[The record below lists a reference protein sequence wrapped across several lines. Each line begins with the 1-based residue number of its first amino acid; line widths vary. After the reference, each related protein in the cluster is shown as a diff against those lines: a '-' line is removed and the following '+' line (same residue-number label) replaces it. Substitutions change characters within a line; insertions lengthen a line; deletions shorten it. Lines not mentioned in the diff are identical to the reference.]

1 MHRLRQSLHNKL
13 ILFFAT
19 NAGLGYAP
27 VASGTFGTLLGIV
40 LYYLLAPLSTVAYFL
55 CWLAILLVAFWSAAG
70 AGKIF
75 GVVDDGR
82 IVSDE
87 LIGYLTTVAF
97 LSFSWQTAFAAFL
110 LFRLF
115 DIVKV
120 WPASWFDRKVKNG
133 FGVVMDDVVAGLYA
147 ALCLRLLMYY
157 WPELF

>member
-1 MHRLRQSLHNKL
+1 MSQSNQDKL

-27 VASGTFGTLLGIV
+27 IASGTFGTLLGIPV
-40 LYYLLAPLSTVAYFL
+40 FYLMAPLATMPYFTS
-55 CWLAILLVAFWSAAG
+55 WLAILLMAFWSAAG

-75 GVVDDGR
+75 RVVDDGR

-97 LSFSWQTAFAAFL
+97 LPFSWSTAAAAFL

-120 WPASWFDRKVKNG
+120 WPASWFDSKVKNG
-133 FGVVMDDVVAGLYA
+133 FGVVMDDVVAGIYA
-147 ALCLRLLMYY
+147 ALCLRLLIHCF
-157 WPELF
+157 PELF

>member
-1 MHRLRQSLHNKL
+1 MRNTDRLA
-13 ILFFAT
+13 LFLAT

-27 VASGTFGTLLGIV
+27 VASGTFGTLLGIP
-40 LYYLLAPLSTVAYFL
+40 LFYLMAPLAPVYHSL
-55 CWLAILLVAFWSAAG
+55 CWVVILLMAFWSASV

-75 GVVDDGR
+75 AVVDDGR

-97 LSFSWQTAFAAFL
+97 LPFSWPTAIAGFF

-120 WPASWFDRKVKNG
+120 WPASWFDTKVKNA
-133 FGVVMDDVVAGLYA
+133 FGVVMDDVAAGVYA
-147 ALCLRLLMYY
+147 AVCLRLLIHL
-157 WPELF
+157 WPKLF

>member
-1 MHRLRQSLHNKL
+1 MRHSNQDKL

-27 VASGTFGTLLGIV
+27 IASGTFGTLLGIPAF
-40 LYYLLAPLSTVAYFL
+40 YLLAPLAPL
-55 CWLAILLVAFWSAAG
+55 QHLICWLAILLMALWSSAG

-75 GVVDDGR
+75 AVVDDGR

-97 LSFSWQTAFAAFL
+97 LPFSWATALSAFL

-120 WPASWFDRKVKNG
+120 WPACWFDSKVKNG
-133 FGVVMDDVVAGLYA
+133 FGVVMDDVVAGIYA
-147 ALCLRLLMYY
+147 AGCLRLLMYY
-157 WPELF
+157 FPEMF

>member
-1 MHRLRQSLHNKL
+1 MKNTDRL

-27 VASGTFGTLLGIV
+27 VASGTFGTLLGIP
-40 LYYLLAPLSTVAYFL
+40 LFYLLAPLEPVVQVV
-55 CWLAILLVAFWSAAG
+55 CWVGILLMAFWSAAG

-75 GVVDDGR
+75 AVVDDGR

-87 LIGYLTTVAF
+87 LIGYLTTVA
-97 LSFSWQTAFAAFL
+97 LLPFSWRTALAGFF

-120 WPASWFDRKVKNG
+120 WPASWFDNKVKNG
-133 FGVVMDDVVAGLYA
+133 FGVVMDDVVAGVYA
-147 ALCLRLLMYY
+147 AVCLRLLIQQ
-157 WPELF
+157 WPDLF